1 MSAAL
6 YLDRLSREDLLL
18 LAEAAGERDPASAAA
33 ELRSDPTRIP
43 SLLERPEVF
52 QRLFR
57 SRRDDPLL
65 FASPFL
71 AFSVLLARAAA
82 ELREERYVAEWIGP
96 RRWVPVFDVAELR
109 AFAEDE
115 LRRLFLADLLASY
128 TRVTS
133 GVVWMRTPTG
143 WSRRR
148 FSELDPGHLAQ
159 LILSA
164 RPEERLAL
172 YRRLGDLAL
181 FLTGVF
187 PDHVGGRLLGP
198 VRLGRI
204 ERALGV
210 EVEEVERAAGGPV
223 ALLEELGRRS
233 YRMAA
238 EGTEEPRAGMARV
251 LHDLVERFR
260 EARRI
265 LNFVTER
272 YLFPV
277 RERWFGAA

>member
-1 MSAAL
+1 MSAVL
-6 YLDRLSREDLLL
+6 YLDRLSGADLAL
-18 LAEAAGERDPASAAA
+18 LARAAGEPEGEDHVAR
-33 ELRSDPTRIP
+33 LRSEPERIGD
-43 SLLERPEVF
+43 LIERPATF
-52 QRLFR
+52 RALFGSGR
-57 SRRDDPLL
+57 EEPLL
-65 FASPFL
+65 LASPFL

-82 ELREERYVAEWIGP
+82 DLREERYVAEWIGP

-128 TRVTS
+128 TRVAS
-133 GVVWMRTPTG
+133 GVVWMRTPSG
-143 WSRRR
+143 WRRRR

-159 LILSA
+159 LILEA
-164 RPEERLAL
+164 PPEERLAL
-172 YRRLGDLAL
+172 YRRLGDLSL

-210 EVEEVERAAGGPV
+210 EGAEVERGAGGPV
-223 ALLEELGRRS
+223 ELLEELGRRS

-238 EGTEEPRAGMARV
+238 EATAGAATGMARV
-251 LHDLVERFR
+251 LHELVEGFR

-277 RERWFGAA
+277 RERWFGAG